1 MKNKLLEKLNTIK
14 KSKSEKGINENSINI
29 TVSET
34 ENIQDSS
41 DEKLNNLNNIEEANN
56 VVDLDK
62 SDDKIL
68 SSKDEG
74 LISEEHSNDEENLA
88 LPIEEIDEDTLK
100 AAKLIEEENMDVIE
114 ALEHLDKMD
123 EDSDIVVE
131 SLKKKKAKDYL
142 NKKLIPICIC
152 FFITAM
158 VGLSALLINMS
169 TLNVSIIVDDEKPV
183 SVKQIGTLTT
193 SEALMKAGIS
203 PSSKDTISKPLD
215 AELKNNDVINIT
227 SADKVLVTNG
237 KKIVKVDTGLKSKK
251 DIVKQANFKVDKN
264 KKVSSIKHKN
274 TSVYAVLDKNQ
285 KLVNKTQKVKYK
297 TVYKEVDSLDGED
310 EKVVKEGQNG
320 KLSFISV
327 VTTNSK
333 GKVVSTTNLTKTVVK
348 PVQNKVVEV
357 AKDSD
362 DTIMLP
368 EADGKAPVKYN
379 QKITVNVTAYCSCA
393 VCCGKSTGRTA
404 SGTYATANRTIAAW
418 SGLPFGTKVYFPS
431 MANRPNGGIYTVED
445 RGGAITSGRIDI
457 YFSSHSEALA
467 FGRRTMDAYILK

>member
-14 KSKSEKGINENSINI
+14 KSKSEKDINENSINEI
-29 TVSET
+29 KSET
-34 ENIQDSS
+34 ENIQDIE
-41 DEKLNNLNNIEEANN
+41 DEKLNDLVDIEETNKD
-56 VVDLDK
+56 VDLDK
-62 SDDKIL
+62 AYDDNV
-68 SSKDEG
+68 SSKDESI
-74 LISEEHSNDEENLA
+74 ISKESFDEGKERVSVN
-88 LPIEEIDEDTLK
+88 EEIDDDTLK
-100 AAKLIEEENMDVIE
+100 AKKLIEEENMDVIE

-123 EDSDIVVE
+123 EAEEVDE
-131 SLKKKKAKDYL
+131 NANKKKAKDYL

-169 TLNVSIIVDDEKPV
+169 TLNISIIVDDEKPV

-193 SEALMKAGIS
+193 SQALAKAGIS

-237 KKIVKVDTGLKSKK
+237 KKIVKVDTGLTNKK

-297 TVYKEVDSLDGED
+297 TVYKEVDTLDGED

-333 GKVVSTTNLTKTVVK
+333 GKVVNTTHLTKTVVK
-348 PVQNKVVEV
+348 PVQNKIVEV

-368 EADGKAPVKYN
+368 DADGKAPVKYN
-379 QKITVNVTAYCSCA
+379 QKITVNVTAYCGCA

-467 FGRRTMDAYILK
+467 FGRRAMDAYILK

>member
-14 KSKSEKGINENSINI
+14 KSKSEKDINENSINI
-29 TVSET
+29 IDSAT
-34 ENIQDSS
+34 ENIQDKSE
-41 DEKLNNLNNIEEANN
+41 EKLNNLNDIEEANN
-56 VVDLDK
+56 VVDIDEV
-62 SDDKIL
+62 DDKNV
-68 SSKDEG
+68 SSKDESF
-74 LISEEHSNDEENLA
+74 ISEELSDDENKIMQ
-88 LPIEEIDEDTLK
+88 PIEEIDEDTLK

-123 EDSDIVVE
+123 EDSDISE
-131 SLKKKKAKDYL
+131 SLNKKKAKDYL

-152 FFITAM
+152 FFITVM

-169 TLNVSIIVDDEKPV
+169 TLNVSIVVDDEKPV

-357 AKDSD
+357 SKDSD